1 MSNQQEGEKE
11 DVDSDGKVGF
21 FDSCDCAAALSD
33 DSNKFYKLYI
43 YGIASMKK

>member
-21 FDSCDCAAALSD
+21 FDSCDCAAALPD
-33 DSNKFYKLYI
+33 DSNKSINCTYMVLPV
-43 YGIASMKK
+43 